1 MRLFND
7 WKLRYKLL
15 AMVLPVVVATIVAV
29 GTVVGYIADE
39 LAYQGMTR
47 ASQADLEHMGEF
59 ALDLLNA
66 HRQQFEVYRQ
76 DKKETVNRDLATMVN
91 LALGLAEAQ
100 HAQHRAGRI
109 DLATATR
116 AARGAIKKVS
126 VGASGYLYAMTSQ
139 GVLTAHVAS
148 EGADI
153 SASQDESGR
162 YFIREMCQRALAAPP
177 GEVLYIVYPWKN
189 AVLGDQHP
197 RQKVVAYRYFAPWD
211 WIIAAGSYLD
221 ETSEDLSFE
230 RRSLEEL
237 KARLKAK
244 RVGETGYIYAMTSHG
259 ELTIHPSRE
268 GQNIYQERDD
278 DGRPFIQEMCEQK
291 RGWIRY
297 PWKNP
302 GEPTPRMKL
311 VRYEYFEPWD
321 WIVAVGS
328 YEDEFYREADKIR
341 WRLLASMVLLTFV
354 GVVVAEGLVVVA
366 ARRLTGPIEQMIAVI
381 RKVKRGRLEEK
392 MVVNSGDEL
401 GELAG
406 AFNRMTDILKRNQA
420 IEATLAQQSKMASLG
435 VLSSGVAHEINN
447 PLGVILGLSGYLDGK
462 LPADDPHR
470 EHIQEIRRESQRCK
484 KIVQDLLSYARIP
497 RPCLEET
504 DVNALLEQI
513 MDFAAAHTDMQ
524 NVELVRSFAPGLP
537 AVWLDPDQLRQV
549 TINLILN
556 AGAAMPDGGR
566 VEVRTARRDDGRV
579 ELSFRDT
586 GGGIPPEELE
596 KVFEPFFT
604 TRARGTG
611 LGLPITRQIVERHR
625 GEIGIESEVGRGT
638 VVTVILP
645 VRPEVA

>member
-1 MRLFND
+1 MRPFKD
-7 WKLRYKLL
+7 WKLRSKLL

-29 GTVVGYIADE
+29 GAVVGYIADE

-66 HRQQFEVYRQ
+66 HHQQFQVYQQ
-76 DKKETVNRDLATMVN
+76 DKQETVNRDLATLVN
-91 LALGLAEAQ
+91 LAHGLAEAQ
-100 HAQHRAGRI
+100 HAQHRAGRL
-109 DLATATR
+109 DRDT
-116 AARGAIKKVS
+116 AAREARAAIKKVS
-126 VGASGYLYAMTSQ
+126 VGASGYLYAMTSK

-153 SASQDESGR
+153 SDSRDESGR
-162 YFIREMCQRALAAPP
+162 YFIREMCERALAAPP
-177 GEVLYIVYPWKN
+177 GEVLHIVYPWKN
-189 AVLGDQHP
+189 AVLGDRHP
-197 RQKVVAYRYFAPWD
+197 RKKVVAYRYFAPWD

-221 ETSEDLSFE
+221 ETYEDASFE
-230 RRSLEEL
+230 RRALAEL

-244 RVGETGYIYAMTSHG
+244 RVGETGYIYAMTRRG
-259 ELTIHPSRE
+259 DLTIHPTRE
-268 GQNIYQERDD
+268 GQNLYEERDD
-278 DGRPFIQEMCEQK
+278 DGRPFIREMCQQQ

-302 GEPTPRMKL
+302 EEAAPRMKL

-341 WRLLASMVLLTFV
+341 WRLLASMVLLTFI

-366 ARRLTGPIEQMIAVI
+366 ARRLTGPIEGMIGVI
-381 RKVKRGRLEEK
+381 RQVKRGRLEEK
-392 MVVNSGDEL
+392 MSVDSGDEL

-420 IEATLAQQSKMASLG
+420 MEAT
-435 VLSSGVAHEINN
+435 HEINN
-447 PLGVILGLSGYLDGK
+447 PLGVILGLSGYLEGK
-462 LPADDPHR
+462 LAADDPNR

-497 RPCLEET
+497 RPSLVET
-504 DVNALLEQI
+504 DLNGLLEQI
-513 MDFAAAHTDMQ
+513 LDFAATHTDLQ
-524 NVELVRSFAPGLP
+524 GVELVRSLAPGLP
-537 AVWLDPDQLRQV
+537 AVRLDPDQIRQV
-549 TINLILN
+549 ANTLILN

-579 ELSFRDT
+579 ELSIRDT
-586 GGGIPPEELE
+586 GGGIAPEHLE

-611 LGLPITRQIVERHR
+611 LGLPITRQIVERHH
-625 GEIGIESEVGRGT
+625 GEIGIESQLGRGT
-638 VVTVILP
+638 VVTVALP
-645 VRPEVA
+645 LRPEET